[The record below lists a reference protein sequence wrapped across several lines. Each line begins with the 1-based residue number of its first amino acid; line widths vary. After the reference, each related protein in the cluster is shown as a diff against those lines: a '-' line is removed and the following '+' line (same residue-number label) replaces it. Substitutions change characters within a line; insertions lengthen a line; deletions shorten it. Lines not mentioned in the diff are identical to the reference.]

1 MYLDALLMYDCLY
14 IFIMSFTSV
23 FLFLNNLD
31 LIINVYVFVICLI
44 WPYLFIGSLL
54 YEFVCDPLVVLL
66 VLSVQALIQNNNK
79 KKKWKKY
86 HKYCFGI
93 PIFFK

>member
-14 IFIMSFTSV
+14 IFVMSFTSV

-31 LIINVYVFVICLI
+31 FIINVYVFVFVICLI
-44 WPYLFIGSLL
+44 WPYVYWSLL
-54 YEFVCDPLVVLL
+54 YECLCDPLVVLL
-66 VLSVQALIQNNNK
+66 VLYVQALIKNSNK
-79 KKKWKKY
+79 KSEKY
-86 HKYCFGI
+86 FFCI